1 MYGSTALTCSSEED
15 SNEQRIGAPTSLSS
29 TAELFYSSS
38 RTSVPEE
45 EFAEDKKNK
54 NKSIG
59 IELRNVGR

>member
-1 MYGSTALTCSSEED
+1 MYGSTALTCSSEEY

-38 RTSVPEE
+38 RTSLVQED
-45 EFAEDKKNK
+45 EFAEDKKNN

-59 IELRNVGR
+59 IEY